1 MRTREKGMVLLAV
14 LVVIT
19 IAALI
24 GATLLVTVDAERSGA
39 ATTLRRTQTRALA
52 WSGAQLVM
60 AQFAEQ
66 REQMLSGLEIDVV
79 DEWELFTD
87 DFGRTAV
94 IRLVPIGPDGA
105 VFVSETAKLDINH
118 ATKEMLAAIPG
129 IATEE
134 RAQKIIDARPFSSVE
149 ELVRVD
155 GFAADLLYGFSD
167 TPEALAAVPADS
179 EASGATSPS
188 PLGVGDGL
196 GGASSLALIDLL
208 TVFSFD
214 PNVQAGLQDPSK
226 LGKLRVNL
234 NVPWSDRL
242 ARAIADQWGDEAVQV
257 AERVFNSGMTF
268 ENDQQL
274 IENVFG
280 LGVNQPDQLAPILD
294 AITTS
299 DDMYRLGRV
308 DLLRTPVEV
317 LDALPGIDLAMAYEI
332 IDIRERLSDDER
344 LSPLFIVGDGLLSIE
359 QFAKVADFV
368 TTRSSQWRVRI
379 EAGYRSADAV
389 GAVAGVADSVME
401 GLADAWSMDDA
412 LEDRVI
418 YDIVI
423 DAASE
428 RPRIAYLREVTLLEL
443 ARALRT
449 QEIAQRGGREQELYE
464 EDLAAALGLEDP
476 EAGLDEPSLF
486 DGPSLFDDP
495 ADAEPEVSRID
506 RDRAAR
512 RESRE
517 RRRAE
522 LFEDRTPDA
531 ESEAEQSRAMP
542 GDPVDRRIGRWRSG
556 GGS

>member
-1 MRTREKGMVLLAV
+1 MTPRRERGMVLLAV
-14 LVVIT
+14 LVIIT

-24 GATLLVTVDAERSGA
+24 GSTLLVTVDAERSGA
-39 ATTLRRTQTRALA
+39 QTTLRRTQTRALA

-66 REQMLSGLEIDVV
+66 REKMLSGEDIDIT

-87 DFGRTAV
+87 EFGRTAV
-94 IRLVPIGPDGA
+94 IRLMPVGPDGQ

-118 ATKEMLAAIPG
+118 ATKEMLAAVPG

-167 TPEALAAVPADS
+167 TPESLLAAPVDPV
-179 EASGATSPS
+179 EGQPSPS
-188 PLGVGDGL
+188 PMPAGDLSGL
-196 GGASSLALIDLL
+196 EGAGAPALIDLL

-214 PNVQAGLQDPSK
+214 PNVQAGLQDKDK

-242 ARAIADQWGDEAVQV
+242 AKAIADQWGEETVQV
-257 AERVFNSGMTF
+257 AEQVFKSGMTF
-268 ENDQQL
+268 QNDQQL
-274 IENVFG
+274 IGNVMQM
-280 LGVNQPDQLAPILD
+280 GVTEADQIAPLLD

-308 DLLRTPVEV
+308 DIMRAPAEV
-317 LDALPGIDLAMAYEI
+317 LDALPGIDLATAYEI
-332 IDIRERLSDDER
+332 IDARERLSDEER
-344 LSPLFIVGDGLLSIE
+344 LSPTWIVQEDLMTLENFVKLS
-359 QFAKVADFV
+359 DFV
-368 TTRSSQWRVRI
+368 TTRSSQWRVRV
-379 EAGYRSADAV
+379 EAGYRSADAI
-389 GAVAGVADSVME
+389 ASVAGVADSVTK
-401 GLADAWSMDDA
+401 GLAEDWATDDA
-412 LEDRVI
+412 LEDSVI

-449 QEIAQRGGREQELYE
+449 QDIGRKAGSDREQYDDE
-464 EDLAAALGLEDP
+464 LAAALGLEDP
-476 EAGLDEPSLF
+476 LATAG
-486 DGPSLFDDP
+486 
-495 ADAEPEVSRID
+495 AEPAPTDADDSVGTPEESQASL
-506 RDRAAR
+506 DRAAR
-512 RESRE
+512 RAARDQ
-517 RRRAE
+517 RRTQARP
-522 LFEDRTPDA
+522 DRTAAPEPEPA
-531 ESEAEQSRAMP
+531 PEATMP
-542 GDPVDRRIGRWRSG
+542 GEPVDRRIGRWRSG